1 MSKLILSEHSIG
13 AMMLIDEG
21 EGAQSTYGT
30 MERKKKR
37 EGGEGGFDF

>member
-1 MSKLILSEHSIG
+1 MG
-13 AMMLIDEG
+13 AMMLIDEE

-37 EGGEGGFDF
+37 EGGV